1 MSAIGRV
8 AYLCVAFLHHI
19 WASYQVFAVVKRFVN
34 FERFF
39 CVNPV
44 RGGPRPANRHGLAV
58 LFFAETV
65 YGFMVE

>member
-1 MSAIGRV
+1 MAAVGRV
-8 AYLCVAFLHHI
+8 AYFRVAFLHHI
-19 WASYQVFAVVKRFVN
+19 WASYQIFAVVKRFVN

-44 RGGPRPANRHGLAV
+44 RGGPRRASHHGLAV

-65 YGFMVE
+65 YGFIVE